1 MGRGS
6 FKSSVGLMSLWV
18 SQVYSG
24 SLKFGGVGWVLNQCG
39 SWRVV
44 VGCGGS
50 GAKDCDGSACKPWRW
65 MCGDRFFFFFL
76 VFMWWLFLVDMA
88 VGGGF

>member
-18 SQVYSG
+18 SQVDSG

-39 SWRVV
+39 LWRVV

-50 GAKDCDGSACKPWRW
+50 GAEDRGGSACRLRRWRSV
-65 MCGDRFFFFFL
+65 FFFFC
-76 VFMWWLFLVDMA
+76 VVIMWWLFLVDVIV
-88 VGGGF
+88 VGGF